1 MQAPIVS
8 ANGTASLT
16 SPGQRLDKLG
26 RSRFAARIAVTIV
39 AIGLAS
45 CTAIPLDQLE
55 KASQTGGA
63 SSTGGTAV
71 CSELQNLVDLDPTYQ
86 PPAGNPPL
94 PGAAPP
100 HQGTFQFL
108 LPAGQLLGIAPGAPL
123 PGSGAPAPSSPKQ
136 NVADFDAF
144 QKALDA
150 RLQDS
155 DLSPEIKKHAV
166 TKTIFNVLV
175 KSFAQAQLDRAK
187 ASGYDTTS
195 QQIKVG
201 KVSTSR
207 IGLRDLKGF
216 TEVVQDSQFH
226 PKIVPPAERPPPG
239 AKAKPTQNTFA
250 TYFVDYYEGNF
261 YDRLGNAIT
270 KPTISAQIPDS
281 DISSA
286 LSVLIEY
293 LIDLIDPTPVLG
305 DKDLDSSTNRPPD
318 DTQYYPTRSGAKS
331 THVPEALKAGLSN
344 YKNIANNQCG
354 VTTKNAVVLYDAA
367 SAAGDSVSAV
377 SGLVSQSW
385 GGVGFSIVGF
395 LKFSIGDNQTLGIIV
410 KTAASRVASRAALA
424 SAYWALDRIGT
435 AAPPPGATPVAPPP
449 GAVSPSVKSSA
460 TYLKFSE

>member
-1 MQAPIVS
+1 MQPPIFS
-8 ANGTASLT
+8 SNGTVSRT
-16 SPGQRLDKLG
+16 SRGQRLEKLG
-26 RSRFAARIAVTIV
+26 GRRVALRTAVV
-39 AIGLAS
+39 VLAIGLVS

-63 SSTGGTAV
+63 SGTAGTVV

-86 PPAGNPPL
+86 PPAENPPP
-94 PGAAPP
+94 PGAASP

-108 LPAGQLLGIAPGAPL
+108 LPAGQLLGIAPGAPF
-123 PGSGAPAPSSPKQ
+123 PGSGVPAPSSPKQ
-136 NVADFDAF
+136 NVADFDDF
-144 QKALDA
+144 QKALEA
-150 RLQDS
+150 RLKDS

-187 ASGYDTTS
+187 ASGYDTTP
-195 QQIKVG
+195 QQLKVD

-226 PKIVPPAERPPPG
+226 PKIVPPAQPPPPG
-239 AKAKPTQNTFA
+239 ATAKPTQNTFA

-305 DKDLDSSTNRPPD
+305 DQDLDSSTNKPPD
-318 DTQYYPTRSGAKS
+318 NTQYYPTKSGAKS
-331 THVPEALKAGLSN
+331 THAPEALKAGLSN
-344 YKNIANNQCG
+344 YKNIANNKCG

-385 GGVGFSIVGF
+385 GGVGVSFVGF

-424 SAYWALDRIGT
+424 SAYWALDRIG
-435 AAPPPGATPVAPPP
+435 AIAPAPGAAPVAPPP
-449 GAVSPSVKSSA
+449 GAVFPSVKPSA
-460 TYLKFSE
+460 TYLKFND